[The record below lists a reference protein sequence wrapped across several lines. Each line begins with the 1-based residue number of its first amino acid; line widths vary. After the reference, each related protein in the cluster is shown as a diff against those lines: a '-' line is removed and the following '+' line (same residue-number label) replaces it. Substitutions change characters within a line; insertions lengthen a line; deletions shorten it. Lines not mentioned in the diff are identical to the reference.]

1 MAFRL
6 TAELSRDA
14 FLGGRV
20 HLFQPIG
27 GYRAGIDPVL
37 LAASVAATAGDSVLE
52 LGCGAAPGLCCL
64 GVRVPGLTL
73 TGVEI
78 QPFYANLA
86 RRNLAEN
93 GLTAEVVEADLSS
106 PPASLLARQFDHVF
120 ANPPYFQSGKRSQA
134 DDDGREIALA
144 AQMPLSAWVHV
155 AARRLAP
162 RGQAIFIQR
171 MERLPELLAAMQE
184 KLGSVQVLPLAPRAG
199 RDPRLVLV
207 RGRKGGRA
215 DFRLHAPVILHAG
228 LTHARDG
235 EDYAPSIKEVLRNG
249 ASLDFPA

>member
-1 MAFRL
+1 M

-37 LAASVAATAGDSVLE
+37 LAASVAATSGDSVLE

-106 PPASLLARQFDHVF
+106 LPASLLARQFDHVF
-120 ANPPYFQSGKRSQA
+120 ANPPYFKSGKRSQA
-134 DDDGREIALA
+134 EDDGREIALA
-144 AQMPLSAWVHV
+144 AKTPLSAWVNV

-162 RGQAIFIQR
+162 RGQVTFIQR
-171 MERLPELLAAMQE
+171 MERLPELLTAMQE
-184 KLGSVQVLPLAPRAG
+184 RLGSVQVLPLAPRVG

-207 RGRKGGRA
+207 RARKGGRA
-215 DFRLHAPVILHAG
+215 DFRLHAPVILHEG
-228 LTHARDG
+228 HTHGQDG
-235 EDYAPSIKEVLRNG
+235 EDYAAPISDVLRRG
-249 ASLDFPA
+249 APLNFPA

>member
-37 LAASVAATAGDSVLE
+37 LAASVAATSGDSVLE

-78 QPFYANLA
+78 QPFYVNLA
-86 RRNLAEN
+86 RRNLVEN

-106 PPASLLARQFDHVF
+106 LPASLLARQFDHVF
-120 ANPPYFQSGKRSQA
+120 ANPPYFKSGKRSQA

-144 AQMPLSAWVHV
+144 AQTPLSAWVNV
-155 AARRLAP
+155 AARRLVP
-162 RGQAIFIQR
+162 RGQATFIQR
-171 MERLPELLAAMQE
+171 MERLPELLTAMQE
-184 KLGSVQVLPLAPRAG
+184 RLGSVQVLPLAPR
-199 RDPRLVLV
+199 V
-207 RGRKGGRA
+207 
-215 DFRLHAPVILHAG
+215 
-228 LTHARDG
+228 
-235 EDYAPSIKEVLRNG
+235 G
-249 ASLDFPA
+249 ATLGWCW